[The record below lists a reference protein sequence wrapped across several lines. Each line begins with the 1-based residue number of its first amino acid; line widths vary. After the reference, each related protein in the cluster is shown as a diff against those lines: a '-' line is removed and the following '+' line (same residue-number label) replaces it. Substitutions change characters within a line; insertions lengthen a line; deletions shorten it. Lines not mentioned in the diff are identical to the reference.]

1 MMGKIIYDEE
11 FKSNNLIKKICY
23 VFLNKVNQFI
33 YSVFN
38 AFTGFSVADLIA
50 LTPSVKEVIKCC
62 VLWMW
67 QTLYAMIRLKR

>member
-38 AFTGFSVADLIA
+38 AFTGFSVADLNA
-50 LTPSVKEVIKCC
+50 LTPSVKEVIKNAIKKAITNIHHFISI
-62 VLWMW
+62 L
-67 QTLYAMIRLKR
+67 